1 MIGGFL
7 ASIGIYFMHFQT
19 RKSLSTLTNYTE
31 NKDELGQLGRTTF
44 DYQWKSKYEEFG
56 RELKYHL

>member
-7 ASIGIYFMHFQT
+7 ASIGTYFMHFQT
-19 RKSLSTLTNYTE
+19 RKSLSTLTNYAE

-56 RELKYHL
+56 

>member
-1 MIGGFL
+1 
-7 ASIGIYFMHFQT
+7 MHFQT

-44 DYQWKSKYEEFG
+44 DYQWKSKYDKLCITTAG
-56 RELKYHL
+56 LTLQ